1 MLVFVYSAD
10 SGLFNALGD
19 IAHRV
24 FSPHTYP
31 CNLCGL
37 TYSIFGMRREWAQFL
52 LSLDTPFEFLHRD
65 ELKERYGIEGEPL
78 PAIFVND
85 GEKLSV
91 WITASEIDS
100 CKNLDNLKRM
110 IMDRLSIPAD

>member
-37 TYSIFGMRREWAQFL
+37 TYSIFGMRREWTQFL
-52 LSLDTPFEFLHRD
+52 LTLYSPYEFLHQD
-65 ELKERYGIEGEPL
+65 EFEERYGIEGEPL

>member
-52 LSLDTPFEFLHRD
+52 LSLDTPFEFLHRG